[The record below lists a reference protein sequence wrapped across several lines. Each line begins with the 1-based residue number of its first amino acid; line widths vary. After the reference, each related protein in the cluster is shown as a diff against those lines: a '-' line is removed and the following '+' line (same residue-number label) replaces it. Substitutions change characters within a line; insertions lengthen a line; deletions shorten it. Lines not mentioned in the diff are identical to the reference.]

1 MIINLNRKRHKTLK
15 LLSDS
20 FIKFNSNQTE
30 SDLKFGV
37 SFNELMSELKCDR
50 NKLEIIIGTLYL
62 NEEVK
67 YTNVDVEGLISTL
80 KGFNSFL
87 DKKYIKENDK
97 IIINWLRNFVQ
108 IVIPVLA
115 LVVAVLTLISKW
127 DNLKMQSD
135 KELQEVKNIMQKQ
148 KERIELL
155 EKRTKIHP
163 NHQKNDS
170 L

>member
-1 MIINLNRKRHKTLK
+1 MLINLNRKRHKTLK

-20 FIKFNSNQTE
+20 FIKFNSDQTN
-30 SDLKFGV
+30 SYFKFGV
-37 SFNELMSELKCDR
+37 SFIDLMNELNCDR

-80 KGFNSFL
+80 KGFNSFS

-97 IIINWLRNFVQ
+97 IIINWLKNFVQ

-115 LVVAVLTLISKW
+115 LLIAYVSLTAKL
-127 DNLKMQSD
+127 DNLKKLSD
-135 KELQEVKNIMQKQ
+135 KELQEVKKSMQEQ

-155 EKRTKIHP
+155 ENKSKIHP